1 MKKTTVLSFL
11 LLALLSASAA
21 LASSA
26 TPPPLTPAPIV
37 SLALYKNGTA
47 LVVRR
52 VEPPAGGAPILL
64 DGRLAPAHGT
74 FWTVSPTPL
83 AMTAAPRRVALPPDT
98 LPARPPR
105 AETYAGR
112 EATVWTRVP
121 VPLADSVRA
130 AADAPSPATIS
141 LAAGTP
147 DSVELLPLRGT
158 VLPPAGAPPP
168 NGLPPSLTLRLPN
181 GSLVR
186 IPKSAISAVSAEGA
200 DSAEIPVL
208 EIAGATAPF
217 HILYL
222 ARGAAWA
229 PSYRL
234 SFLPS
239 DPAAPAARLEMAAEI
254 RNELEA
260 LSAARLYLVSGF
272 PNIESANVA
281 GLLSGG
287 ATLSSFLNALSGAPD
302 PRYGRRAWEPAA
314 RDKLTQIAWV
324 SNAGVMDESGTS
336 PIPDVVPEAGA
347 SDIHYRAVGPL
358 TLANHST
365 LRLPLGD
372 AELPVER
379 FVDWEP
385 GWKYDEYGRR
395 QEDGLEGE
403 RVPWDSIR
411 FKNPLDHPL
420 TTGPA
425 FVCDASAP
433 LADTGTAFS
442 RPLGQT
448 TLRWTNP
455 GQEAVLRVTKALSVA
470 TTFAETIP
478 GRLEDYPTVNWDT
491 LGTRF
496 RRIEVEAAITAVNHR
511 ADPVTLVIRPTVVGE
526 YQSASLPPDSV
537 QTEGSREARSG
548 NGNRQPNPTQK
559 LRWSLSLP
567 PGESLTLTYRYTTL
581 IRI

>member
-1 MKKTTVLSFL
+1 MKNTFAILSVLFL
-11 LLALLSASAA
+11 AAAASAA
-21 LASSA
+21 VPGDA
-26 TPPPLTPAPIV
+26 PPSLTPAPIDT
-37 SLALYKNGTA
+37 LALYKNGTA

-74 FWTVSPTPL
+74 FWTDSPTPL

-98 LPARPPR
+98 LPERPTR

-121 VPLADSVRA
+121 VPLADSLRA
-130 AADAPSPATIS
+130 AADSPSPATIS
-141 LAAGTP
+141 LAAATP

-158 VLPPAGAPPP
+158 VLPPAGTTPP
-168 NGLPPSLTLRLPN
+168 NGLQQTLTLRLPN

-186 IPKSAISAVSAEGA
+186 IPESAISAVSAEGA

-234 SFLPS
+234 SLLPS
-239 DPAAPAARLEMAAEI
+239 DPDAPAARLEMAAEI
-254 RNELEA
+254 RNELED

-272 PNIESANVA
+272 PNIESANIA
-281 GLLSGG
+281 GLLSDG

-314 RDKLTQIAWV
+314 RQLTQMAWT
-324 SNAGVMDESGTS
+324 SNAGPENNFGTS

-347 SDIHYRAVGPL
+347 SDIHYRAAGPL

-433 LADTGTAFS
+433 LADTEAAFS

-496 RRIEVEAAITAVNHR
+496 RRIEVETVLTAVNHR
-511 ADPVTLVIRPTVVGE
+511 DAPVTLVIRPTVVGE
-526 YQSASLPPDSV
+526 YQSASIPPGSV